1 MTKDILNKWTPK
13 QDLPQN
19 FTTELYKHLL
29 QVKKEIGLNHFKAVE
44 GLAEK
49 HGEIVETLTLSE
61 LYLKHGIAFDTYTK
75 VKKQL
80 FLVPVKG

>member
-1 MTKDILNKWTPK
+1 MTKDILRDWTPK
-13 QDLPQN
+13 QDLPQD
-19 FTTELYKHLL
+19 FTDNLFKHLL
-29 QVKKEIGLNHFKAVE
+29 QVKREIGLDHFKTVE

-61 LYLKHGIAFDTYTK
+61 LCLKHGIGYDTYTK

-80 FLVPVKG
+80 F

>member
-1 MTKDILNKWTPK
+1 MNKEILSDWTPK
-13 QDLPQN
+13 QDLPKG
-19 FTTELYKHLL
+19 FTTQLYKHLL
-29 QVKKEIGLNHFKAVE
+29 SVKKEIGLDHFKAVE

-61 LYLKHGIAFDTYTK
+61 LCLKQGISFDTYTK

-80 FLVPVKG
+80 F